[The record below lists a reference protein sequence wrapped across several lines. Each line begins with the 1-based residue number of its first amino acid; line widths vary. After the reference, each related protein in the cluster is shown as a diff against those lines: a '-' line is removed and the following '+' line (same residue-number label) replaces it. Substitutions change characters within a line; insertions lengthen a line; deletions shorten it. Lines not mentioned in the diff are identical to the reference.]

1 MKASMKTILAV
12 VAICSL
18 FSTSPVLALYP
29 QNDVLCRREIF
40 FTMLFGKNEVPP
52 VNTRAFG
59 FVFFMLSKDS
69 MTLHFFLFVAR
80 IENVT
85 ASHIHLAAVGVNGP
99 VVVPLYTG
107 PLIAGKFNG
116 ILAKGTITAQNLT
129 GPLAGQPLQALLMQ
143 IEAGNTYVNVHA
155 TQHPGGEIRGQL

>member
-1 MKASMKTILAV
+1 MKASVRTISAV

-18 FSTSPVLALYP
+18 SLASPALALYA
-29 QNDVLCRREIF
+29 QNDVMCRRQIF
-40 FTMLFGKNEVPP
+40 FTMLLGKNEVPP
-52 VNTRAFG
+52 VQTRAFG

-80 IENVT
+80 MENIT

-99 VVVPLYTG
+99 VAVPLYLG

-129 GPLAGQPLQALLMQ
+129 GPLAGQPLQALLIQ
-143 IEAGNTYVNVHA
+143 IEAGNTYVNVHT
-155 TQHPGGEIRGQL
+155 TQHPDGETRGQL

>member
-1 MKASMKTILAV
+1 
-12 VAICSL
+12 
-18 FSTSPVLALYP
+18 
-29 QNDVLCRREIF
+29 
-40 FTMLFGKNEVPP
+40 MLLGKDEVPP
-52 VNTRAFG
+52 VQTRAIG

-99 VVVPLYTG
+99 VVVPLYLG
-107 PLIAGKFNG
+107 PMIAGKFNG
-116 ILAKGTITAQNLT
+116 VLAKGTITAQNLT
-129 GPLAGQPLQALLMQ
+129 GPLAGQPLQALLTQ
-143 IEAGNTYVNVHA
+143 IEAGNTYVNVHT